1 VKILEAIKNK
11 IKKFL
16 EERFEIEF
24 DGEELTDDTDL
35 FEEAYIDSL
44 ESLVIISFLE
54 KTFNIDITPENII
67 ESDFR
72 SLNDIAD
79 LALELMG

>member
-11 IKKFL
+11 IKNFL

-24 DGEELTDDTDL
+24 DGEELTDDSDL

-72 SLNDIAD
+72 SLNDIA
-79 LALELMG
+79 ALVVELTG